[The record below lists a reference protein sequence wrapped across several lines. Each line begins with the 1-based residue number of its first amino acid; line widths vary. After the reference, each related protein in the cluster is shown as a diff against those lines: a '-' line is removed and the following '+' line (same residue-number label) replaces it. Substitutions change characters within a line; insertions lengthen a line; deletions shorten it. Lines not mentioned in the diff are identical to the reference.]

1 MGWTFIGGGNMASS
15 LIGGLLNAG
24 TDAREVR
31 VFDVNADQRAAVQ
44 ARFGVGTVD
53 ELPAIDSEDAVV
65 IAVKPDTV
73 QTVCKN
79 LTEQSKAQPRLVLSV
94 AAGVTAKA
102 MAQWLPNG
110 TPIVRTMPNTPAL
123 LGMGASALFANE
135 ACTQSHR
142 DSAEQLMNAAGISV
156 WVDNEAQLDAV
167 TALSGSGPAYFFYL
181 IEHMINTATAMGLSQ
196 ESAEALAVQTA
207 VGAAAMARDSGD
219 TPATLRLK
227 VTSKGGTTHAAITTF
242 DQHHL
247 AETVAAAM
255 QAAQQRAIELGQ
267 EFGES

>member
-1 MGWTFIGGGNMASS
+1 MRWTFIGGGNMASS

-24 TDAREVR
+24 CDAADVR
-31 VFDVNADQRAAVQ
+31 VFDVSADQRAAVQ
-44 ARFGVGTVD
+44 TRFGVQSIET
-53 ELPAIDSEDAVV
+53 LSAIDANDAVV

-73 QTVCKN
+73 QTVCKA
-79 LTEQSKAQPRLVLSV
+79 LTEQTVTPPQLVLSV
-94 AAGVTAKA
+94 AAGVTAEA
-102 MAQWLPNG
+102 MARWLPDD
-110 TPIVRTMPNTPAL
+110 TAIVRTMPNTPAL
-123 LGMGASALFANE
+123 LGLGASALFANK
-135 ACTQSHR
+135 ACTQNHR
-142 DSAEQLMNAAGISV
+142 ERAEHLMNAAGISV
-156 WVDNEAQLDAV
+156 WVDTEAQLDAV

-181 IEHMINTATAMGLSQ
+181 IEHMINTAIDLGLSK

-219 TPATLRLK
+219 SPATLRQK

-242 DQHHL
+242 DQHQL